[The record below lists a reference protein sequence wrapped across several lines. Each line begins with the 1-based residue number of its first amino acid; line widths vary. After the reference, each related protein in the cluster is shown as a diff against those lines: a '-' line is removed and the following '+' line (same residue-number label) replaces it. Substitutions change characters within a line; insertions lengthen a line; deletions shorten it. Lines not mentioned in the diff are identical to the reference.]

1 MALSQNFARLTHY
14 SPRGVD
20 PDDPALVLAMPLV
33 LQIEKATP
41 PARADLLAAAAQA
54 TALACLDPR
63 SEPGAP
69 WAAEFDAW
77 CAGRIRKI
85 ARRARGAQWAAAADL
100 PGVTAQVGQAQA
112 RAFVPG
118 PVGTTDRRLTKLQI
132 EGTDVEGELPGTPIV
147 DGRGARLCLWVA
159 PDLPM
164 TVGKLAAQVAHASM
178 LGAVLVPTDQ
188 AQRWFDDGCP
198 VQVCQADR
206 RRWAELLE
214 GETRG
219 AAIVVRDAGYTEI
232 APGSATVIAAPLP
245 AG

>member
-1 MALSQNFARLTHY
+1 MALSQNLTRLTHY
-14 SPRGVD
+14 SPRAL
-20 PDDPALVLAMPLV
+20 DPADPGQVLAMPLV
-33 LQIEKATP
+33 LRIEKAAP
-41 PARADLLAAAAQA
+41 PGRADLLAAAAEA
-54 TALACLDPR
+54 TVLACLDPR
-63 SEPGAP
+63 SEPGGE
-69 WAAEFDAW
+69 WAADFDAW

-85 ARRARGAQWAAAADL
+85 ARRARGAQWAAVQEL

-132 EGTDVEGELPGTPIV
+132 EGTDVEGDLPGAPIV

-178 LGAVLVPTDQ
+178 LGAALVPADQ
-188 AQRWFDDGCP
+188 VQRWFDGGCP
-198 VQVCQADR
+198 VQACQADR
-206 RRWAELLE
+206 RRWAELLDAQA
-214 GETRG
+214 RG

-245 AG
+245 AN